1 VSERK
6 VKIWSIYN
14 RDQRLVLALS
24 DEPGELNFS
33 KVPDE
38 DTDPVECPFAT
49 LQCYDTKSEPEILTI
64 LFRSS
69 DLEDFLDRMLNAGFK
84 VREGRPRPRR
94 FARL

>member
-1 VSERK
+1 MSERE

-14 RDQRLVLALS
+14 KDQRLVLALS

-38 DTDPVECPFAT
+38 DVDPVECPFAT
-49 LQCYDTKSEPEILTI
+49 LQCYDSKHEPEILTL

-69 DLEDFLDRMLNAGFK
+69 DLEDFLDRMLNAGYK
-84 VREGRPRPRR
+84 VREGRPKPRR